1 MLICI
6 RQVLENLCDMDNK
19 MKSLRC
25 WNREADSYIK
35 KDDVPVS
42 VSIMTVN
49 SIKPLRELDIA
60 HFLPHQRIHHE
71 THSLF
76 YGLAIV
82 DVVITVQVQ

>member
-1 MLICI
+1 MM
-6 RQVLENLCDMDNK
+6 QVLENLCDKDNK
-19 MKSLRC
+19 MKSLRL
-25 WNREADSYIK
+25 WNREAESYIK

-49 SIKPLRELDIA
+49 TVKPLRELDIA

>member
-1 MLICI
+1 MLICM
-6 RQVLENLCDMDNK
+6 RQVLENLCDTDNK
-19 MKSLRC
+19 MKSSRR
-25 WNREADSYIK
+25 WNREAESYIK

-49 SIKPLRELDIA
+49 TIKPLRELDIA

>member
-1 MLICI
+1 
-6 RQVLENLCDMDNK
+6 MDNK
-19 MKSLRC
+19 MTSLRC
-25 WNREADSYIK
+25 WNREAESYIK

-49 SIKPLRELDIA
+49 TIKPLRELDIA

-76 YGLAIV
+76 DGFAIV